1 MWSVLFCFVT
11 RLKRENGAYLFEA
24 VEISVCGT
32 VSKLYN
38 RHFFA
43 LITVEKAV
51 AMVGEE
57 EVERMRRA

>member
-1 MWSVLFCFVT
+1 VT